1 MSKVRLVLTLLLFVL
16 SGCASAGPGTRTG
29 GRSDLIVEEQ
39 IRSRGFTSAYD
50 VVETLR
56 GNWLRTRG
64 QDSFSTP
71 SEIQVYVDNVRL
83 GGINTLRQISPISIT
98 YIQWF
103 NPIDASARWGLGH
116 GAGAIYV
123 STSTAR

>member
-1 MSKVRLVLTLLLFVL
+1 MRRSLVALTVLLLAG
-16 SGCASAGPGTRTG
+16 GCASAAGGARTS

-64 QDSFSTP
+64 VDSFSTP

-83 GGINTLRQISPISIT
+83 GGIHMLRQIAPMTVT

-123 STSTAR
+123 STSTQR